1 MANIGEGGQKFPL
14 RGFSEAY
21 NQAIVAD
28 ATIQFVSSGLVGTA
42 FGFPGLTATLIGT
55 GIIDLRY
62 PTTAIHGARFYPH
75 VLPPVPSGT
84 AVPGAVPSNT
94 VAQFRANMANVSGQ
108 SGSAQVQL
116 TTAFQG
122 ASSAA
127 GGFASGYTPVNAPTG
142 ARINLLMIGSPIR
155 RY

>member
-1 MANIGEGGQKFPL
+1 MANIGEGGAKYPV
-14 RGFSEAY
+14 RGFGDAY
-21 NQAIVAD
+21 NQAIVTD
-28 ATIQFVSSGLVGTA
+28 ATIRFVSSGLVGTA

-55 GIIDLRY
+55 GLVDIRY

-75 VLPPVPSGT
+75 VVPPVPSGT
-84 AVPGAVPSNT
+84 ATPGAVPSNT

-108 SGSAQVQL
+108 SGSAQLQL
-116 TTAFQG
+116 TTPFQG

-127 GGFASGYTPVNAPTG
+127 GGFASGFTPANAPTG
-142 ARINLLMIGSPIR
+142 ATVNLLMIGSPIR